1 VSTQEVMSVVKGR
14 GLSVTLVDGRPVLR
28 CPESSRAEIT
38 DALLAVLK
46 RHREKII
53 NLLKREGGDA

>member
-1 VSTQEVMSVVKGR
+1 MTTKELLLIVERR
-14 GLSVTLVDGRPVLR
+14 GLRVVVENGRPILKRPNGNAGV
-28 CPESSRAEIT
+28 T

-53 NLLKREGGDA
+53 ELKSKEEHR

>member
-1 VSTQEVMSVVKGR
+1 V
-14 GLSVTLVDGRPVLR
+14 
-28 CPESSRAEIT
+28 T

-53 NLLKREGGDA
+53 ELKSKEEHR